1 MTRGA
6 WRVAALAATVLA
18 TACGGGAPAPGAAT
32 PPAPAASVDASRV
45 AQIDASNFDSVVLG
59 GARPSLVEFHSP
71 T

>member
-1 MTRGA
+1 MARGA
-6 WRVAALAATVLA
+6 WRAAALTAAMA
-18 TACGGGAPAPGAAT
+18 AAACGGGSSNPTAAAT
-32 PPAPAASVDASRV
+32 PAASVDASRV